1 MGRWI
6 VVGVTSLAVLVVI
19 ALAGPADGLVVEGHF
34 SDDNG
39 TLFEIDI
46 DAIAEAG
53 ITKGCNPPSNTNYC
67 PDRDVDRGAMAAF
80 LRRALNLP
88 STTTDHFIDDDN
100 SIFHADINAIAE
112 AGITKG
118 CNPPTNNRYCPGDTV
133 DRGAMAAFLRR
144 ALNLPAIVL
153 SIPMSDHS
161 ALRCDKDGKRCTLTA
176 DVVSGRNYRIEEGV
190 FQVQPASDNEM
201 DDFNSANTHFT
212 LTLDGSST
220 VLTALPVSGEDDVT
234 IRRWR
239 ANLSFSS
246 GDHTL
251 VGRWR
256 WDDDLI
262 HTVTVTVRA
271 DG

>member
-1 MGRWI
+1 MGRRI
-6 VVGVTSLAVLVVI
+6 AAGVTSLAVLVVI

-46 DAIAEAG
+46 DAIAEEG

-88 STTTDHFIDDDN
+88 NTTTNNFNDDDN
-100 SIFHADINAIAE
+100 SIIHSDINAIAE

-144 ALNLPAIVL
+144 ALNLPPVIL
-153 SIPMSDHS
+153 MIPMSNHS
-161 ALRCDKDGKRCTLTA
+161 EIRCDKDGERCTLTA
-176 DVVSGRNYRIEEGV
+176 DVVSGRSYRVEEGV
-190 FQVQPASDNEM
+190 FQVLPASDEEM
-201 DDFNSANTHFT
+201 DGFNAASTHFT

-220 VLTALPVSGEDDVT
+220 GLTGLPASPEGGVT
-234 IRRWR
+234 IRSWR

-246 GDHTL
+246 GNHTL

-256 WDDDLI
+256 WNGDLI
-262 HTVTVTVRA
+262 QTVTVTVRA
-271 DG
+271 AS